1 MKRLSALTAWLALS
15 LITTALL
22 VARELDLRAGTEP
35 VAPAPVAVA
44 APAERQ
50 HLAAQALVLA
60 FGFKPAEQ
68 EQASRPGL
76 KLLASFIP
84 SQGEPR
90 ALVAAAE
97 SEATYR
103 VGDRLPDGSVLRQVQ
118 GQSITV
124 WFNGREQRVHLAAS
138 QASVFRPAGSASP
151 AHTTP
156 ATSARVLRE
165 VH

>member
-1 MKRLSALTAWLALS
+1 VKRLSTLTAWLALS
-15 LITTALL
+15 LIAATLL
-22 VARELDLRAGTEP
+22 VARELHWRAGAEP
-35 VAPAPVAVA
+35 VVPAPVVMA

-68 EQASRPGL
+68 AQASRPGL

-84 SQGEPR
+84 SLGEPR
-90 ALVAAAE
+90 ALIAAAD
-97 SEATYR
+97 STATYR

-118 GQSITV
+118 VQSVTV
-124 WFNGREQRVHLAAS
+124 WFNGREQRVQLAAS

-151 AHTTP
+151 AQTTP